1 MKKVVLYMNEN
12 DTGNLYDTNG
22 VYVGAYS
29 GLTPPEE
36 YKETTTD
43 IVELA
48 KLGYSADDILKLK
61 SVGAL

>member
-12 DTGNLYDTNG
+12 DTNGLYDTNG
-22 VYVGAYS
+22 TYVGTYS

-36 YKETTTD
+36 YKEATTD